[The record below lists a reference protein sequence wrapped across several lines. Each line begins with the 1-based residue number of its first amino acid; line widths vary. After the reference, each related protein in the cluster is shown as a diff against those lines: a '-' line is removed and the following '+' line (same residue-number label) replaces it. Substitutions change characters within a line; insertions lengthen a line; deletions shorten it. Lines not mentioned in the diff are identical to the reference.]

1 MMVEAC
7 ARGSELGRIAAA
19 ADHCLFVLGAAG
31 KLVEDDQLEDASA
44 GAGAAASLAGGA
56 QPSSGPGAAA
66 PSAGAGDAQSSS
78 GPGAA
83 APSAGAVGAQLSS
96 GLGAA
101 APSAGAGTASAGT
114 AAAAVVPES
123 DWEEAFADA
132 FGGKSGCGRLQ
143 DAS

>member
-56 QPSSGPGAAA
+56 Q
-66 PSAGAGDAQSSS
+66 SSS

-123 DWEEAFADA
+123 DLEEAFADA
-132 FGGKSGCGRLQ
+132 FGGKSGCGKLQ

>member
-1 MMVEAC
+1 MVEAC

-66 PSAGAGDAQSSS
+66 PSAGAG
-78 GPGAA
+78 
-83 APSAGAVGAQLSS
+83 
-96 GLGAA
+96 
-101 APSAGAGTASAGT
+101 TASAGT

-123 DWEEAFADA
+123 DLEEAFADA

>member
-1 MMVEAC
+1 MVEAC

-66 PSAGAGDAQSSS
+66 PSAGA
-78 GPGAA
+78 
-83 APSAGAVGAQLSS
+83 VGAQLSS

-101 APSAGAGTASAGT
+101 APFAGAGTASAGT

-123 DWEEAFADA
+123 DLEEAFADA

>member
-66 PSAGAGDAQSSS
+66 PSAGA
-78 GPGAA
+78 
-83 APSAGAVGAQLSS
+83 VGAQLSS

>member
-1 MMVEAC
+1 MVEAC

-44 GAGAAASLAGGA
+44 GAGAAASWAGGV

-66 PSAGAGDAQSSS
+66 PSAGAGGAQSSS
-78 GPGAA
+78 GP
-83 APSAGAVGAQLSS
+83 
-96 GLGAA
+96 GAA

>member
-1 MMVEAC
+1 MVEAC

-56 QPSSGPGAAA
+56 QP
-66 PSAGAGDAQSSS
+66 SS

>member
-1 MMVEAC
+1 MVEAC

-44 GAGAAASLAGGA
+44 GAGAAASWAGGA

-66 PSAGAGDAQSSS
+66 PSAGAGGAQSSS
-78 GPGAA
+78 GP
-83 APSAGAVGAQLSS
+83 
-96 GLGAA
+96 GAA

>member
-44 GAGAAASLAGGA
+44 GAGAAASWAGGA
-56 QPSSGPGAAA
+56 QP
-66 PSAGAGDAQSSS
+66 SS

-96 GLGAA
+96 GLGLLFC
-101 APSAGAGTASAGT
+101 PNPNLLKCMTT
-114 AAAAVVPES
+114 
-123 DWEEAFADA
+123 
-132 FGGKSGCGRLQ
+132 
-143 DAS
+143 

>member
-1 MMVEAC
+1 MVEAC

-44 GAGAAASLAGGA
+44 GAGAAASWAGGA
-56 QPSSGPGAAA
+56 QPSSGP
-66 PSAGAGDAQSSS
+66 
-78 GPGAA
+78 
-83 APSAGAVGAQLSS
+83 
-96 GLGAA
+96 GAA

-132 FGGKSGCGRLQ
+132 FGGKSGCGKLQ

>member
-1 MMVEAC
+1 MVEAC

-56 QPSSGPGAAA
+56 Q
-66 PSAGAGDAQSSS
+66 SSS

-123 DWEEAFADA
+123 DLEEAFADA

>member
-1 MMVEAC
+1 MVEAC

-44 GAGAAASLAGGA
+44 GAGAAASWAGGA

-66 PSAGAGDAQSSS
+66 PSAGA
-78 GPGAA
+78 
-83 APSAGAVGAQLSS
+83 VGAQLSP

-123 DWEEAFADA
+123 DLEEAFADA
-132 FGGKSGCGRLQ
+132 FGGKSGCGKLQ

>member
-1 MMVEAC
+1 MVEAC

-44 GAGAAASLAGGA
+44 GAGAAASWAGGA
-56 QPSSGPGAAA
+56 QP
-66 PSAGAGDAQSSS
+66 SS

-101 APSAGAGTASAGT
+101 APSAGT

-123 DWEEAFADA
+123 DLEEAFADA
-132 FGGKSGCGRLQ
+132 FGGKSGCGKLQ

>member
-1 MMVEAC
+1 MVEAC

-44 GAGAAASLAGGA
+44 GAGAAASWAGGA
-56 QPSSGPGAAA
+56 QPSSGP
-66 PSAGAGDAQSSS
+66 
-78 GPGAA
+78 
-83 APSAGAVGAQLSS
+83 
-96 GLGAA
+96 GAA

-123 DWEEAFADA
+123 DLEEAFADA
-132 FGGKSGCGRLQ
+132 FGGKSGCGKLQ

>member
-1 MMVEAC
+1 MVEAC

-44 GAGAAASLAGGA
+44 GAGAAASWAGG
-56 QPSSGPGAAA
+56 
-66 PSAGAGDAQSSS
+66 AQSSS